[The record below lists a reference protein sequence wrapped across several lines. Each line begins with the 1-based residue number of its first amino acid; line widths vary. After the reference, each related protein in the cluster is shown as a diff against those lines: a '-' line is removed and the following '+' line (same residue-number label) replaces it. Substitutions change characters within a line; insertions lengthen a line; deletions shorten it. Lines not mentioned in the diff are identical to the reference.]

1 MILSILVKVKMLFKD
16 VPECYMENMVL
27 DLACL
32 KCLAY
37 MCAFAIYAFDGYRI
51 LGGTL
56 LSLRIVEVVLH
67 CIPGIQCCF
76 SETLSM

>member
-1 MILSILVKVKMLFKD
+1 
-16 VPECYMENMVL
+16 MENMVL

-37 MCAFAIYAFDGYRI
+37 MCALVIYAFVGYRI
-51 LGGTL
+51 LGGKL
-56 LSLRIVEVVLH
+56 LSLRIVEVVFD

-76 SETLSM
+76 SETLSL